1 MRARGCFTQSHG
13 AKNLTNAKIRWTAFY
28 SFEEFAMAERLRK
41 QCGMLA
47 SEMNAGIGRRR
58 RRRRWLMAAGVA
70 VIAAAG
76 AVVSWAALGGRW
88 SLDILES
95 GGRRENERMSGDLG
109 EVGGK
114 SRFVEVLT
122 EEAKEI
128 GNRRAWGGTSP
139 LRQRDE
145 VIRSRGTELEERG
158 EMEKAV
164 TRDSEGGDR
173 GHRQVSEKLS
183 VTDTEKRLELAMIDF
198 DLPTVEIGLQ
208 E

>member
-1 MRARGCFTQSHG
+1 MVQVAYDTLSNGRP
-13 AKNLTNAKIRWTAFY
+13 Y
-28 SFEEFAMAERLRK
+28 
-41 QCGMLA
+41 
-47 SEMNAGIGRRR
+47 GRRAKAR
-58 RRRRWLMAAGVA
+58 ETIQPRALRGV
-70 VIAAAG
+70 
-76 AVVSWAALGGRW
+76 W

-114 SRFVEVLT
+114 SRFVEGLT

-164 TRDSEGGDR
+164 TRDSEGGDP
-173 GHRQVSEKLS
+173 GHGQGSANLS
-183 VTDTEKRLELAMIDF
+183 LTDTEKRLELAMIDF